1 MGEALNGS
9 PFNVWIKMSGSWSRP
24 GRQMNCGRHKQ
35 VLLPLEF
42 GLTLAQ
48 TAQATGVSVGWA
60 CQLRRRFI
68 LAGGPPEVERP
79 RPGGRRRENM
89 T

>member
-1 MGEALNGS
+1 MGEALNGQ
-9 PFNVWIKMSGSWSRP
+9 PFQGLDQDVRLVVEDRTVDEL
-24 GRQMNCGRHKQ
+24 RQAQ
-35 VLLPLEF
+35 AVLLPLEF

-60 CQLRRRFI
+60 CQLRRRLI